1 MKRIEDIERMSL
13 EDLMEIAD
21 DSSVK
26 AADGLTEKISE
37 GISATEIMRDGRN
50 RARFAAG
57 AVSIAV
63 AAGLAILLALPHQPK
78 DTFDDPALA
87 YAELEKTFAYISG
100 KIDRGLDIVE
110 EASPALERPSEV
122 INKINN
128 R

>member
-13 EDLMEIAD
+13 DELLNIAD
-21 DSSVK
+21 DSSVNVPER
-26 AADGLTEKISE
+26 LTEKISE
-37 GISATEIMRDGRN
+37 GISATEIRRESRN
-50 RARFAAG
+50 RTRFAAG
-57 AVSIAV
+57 AVGLAT
-63 AAGLAILLALPHQPK
+63 AAGLAMLLALPHQPK

-110 EASPALERPSEV
+110 ESSPALEKPSQV
-122 INKINN
+122 IKKINN